1 MKEITLTVP
10 GNPPRTYP
18 AGTPASKILQDI
30 DPDQAKDAVAVK
42 VNGELRDWH
51 REVDSD
57 AELEAV
63 AAHSPGGHDILLHSA
78 AHLMAQAVKELF
90 PGTRITIGPTIENR
104 FYYDFDREES
114 FTEEDLD
121 RIEERMRE
129 IAERDLHVERR
140 VVSRDEVRKFFED
153 LGEAYKLELIDEM
166 GDDEV
171 ITTYSQGD
179 FVDLCRGPHLPSTG
193 MIKHFKL
200 LSIAGAYWRGDE
212 NNKMLQRIYGT
223 AFPDE
228 EGLQAYLNQLEKAR
242 ERDHR
247 KLGKELG
254 LFQFDP
260 VSSGSPFFLPRG
272 TVVYLELV
280 DHIRTLYREYG
291 YQEVISPQIYDIDLW
306 KTSGHLNLF
315 GEFMYQMKLG
325 KRQFALKPMNCPA
338 HALIY
343 SSELRS
349 YRDLPLRLADFGRLH
364 RYEKAGV
371 VSGLTR
377 VRSFSQDDAHIF
389 CTPDQIGGEME
400 ALFGMIHRVYDVFG
414 FDDIEVALST
424 RPEKALGE
432 RKLWDEAEELL
443 QNTLEELEQD
453 FRVDSGEGVFYGP
466 KIDFHVQDALGRT
479 HQLGTF
485 QLDFNLPERFGLE
498 FIDRDGGAKRPVMI
512 HRAILGSIERFFGVY
527 LEHCGGD
534 FPLWLAPVQVIVL
547 PISEKVG
554 RYARQVR
561 DTLHGAGLRVEMDDR
576 TEKIGAKIRH
586 AELQKINVML
596 IVGEKEVRDQ
606 TVSVRRR
613 FTGDEGVMSLDE
625 VIESLTAEIKERRR
639 GPK

>member
-1 MKEITLTVP
+1 MKKITLTVQ
-10 GNPPRTYP
+10 GEKPRTYP
-18 AGTPASKILQDI
+18 AGTPASRVLQEI
-30 DPDQAKDAVAVK
+30 DPEQAKDAVAVK
-42 VNGELRDWH
+42 VDGELRDWH
-51 REVDSD
+51 RPLDSD
-57 AELEAV
+57 ADLEVV
-63 AAHSPGGHDILLHSA
+63 ASHSREGHDILLHSA

-104 FYYDFDREES
+104 FYYDFDREGS

-121 RIEERMRE
+121 AIERRMEE
-129 IAERDLHVERR
+129 IAERDFQVERK
-140 VVSRDEVRKFFED
+140 VVSREEARRLFED
-153 LGEAYKLELIDEM
+153 LDETYKLELIDEM
-166 GDDEV
+166 SDDEV
-171 ITTYSQGD
+171 ITTYTQGD

-212 NNKMLQRIYGT
+212 SNKMLQRIYGT
-223 AFPDE
+223 AFSE
-228 EGLQAYLNQLEKAR
+228 EMDLKRYLDLLEEAQK
-242 ERDHR
+242 RDHR

-260 VSSGSPFFLPRG
+260 VSSGSPFFLPKG

-280 DHIRTLYREYG
+280 NYIRTLYREYG
-291 YQEVISPQIYDIDLW
+291 YQEVISPQVYDIELW
-306 KTSGHLNLF
+306 KKSGHWNLF
-315 GEFMYQMKLG
+315 REFMYQMKLG

-343 SSELRS
+343 GSDMRS

-400 ALFGMIHRVYDVFG
+400 ALFDIIHRVYGAFG
-414 FDDIEVALST
+414 FDETKVALST
-424 RPEKALGE
+424 RPEKALGD
-432 RKLWDEAEELL
+432 RKLWGKAEEILR
-443 QNTLEELEQD
+443 NSLEKMEQD
-453 FRVDSGEGVFYGP
+453 FTVDEGEGVFYGP
-466 KIDFHVQDALGRT
+466 KIDFSVRDALGRY

-498 FIDRDGGAKRPVMI
+498 YIDVDGVAKRPVMI

-547 PISEKVG
+547 PISQKSH
-554 RYARQVR
+554 RYAREVR
-561 DTLHGAGLRVEMDDR
+561 DGLRGAGLRAEVDDR
-576 TEKIGAKIRH
+576 TNKIGAKIRQ

-596 IVGEKEVRDQ
+596 VAGEKEVRDR

-613 FTGDEGVMSLDE
+613 FSGDLGAKPLDE
-625 VIESLTAEIKERRR
+625 VIASLTTEAKERRT
-639 GPK
+639 GPQ